1 MKKRLLF
8 FLILLIS
15 IFIGIGQ
22 VRADSSDSDS
32 FSDSSS
38 FSSSNDSDSDDDN
51 SSDLGSGLSADADDL
66 GHFSSD
72 SDDDTSDNDASSDL
86 GSGLSADAD
95 DLGHFSSD
103 SDDDTSDDDSSSD
116 LGSGLTVN
124 PDSLGDFASDIPTID
139 SLDASANDGDNLT
152 NLGNVSAPVS
162 TESTNPTTSTDEIM
176 AGTPDAAVA
185 TAPTPLTDA
194 TNSVTTTDE
203 TTASSTPIDSADPT
217 TESVGSASSDKPNLA
232 DSATE
237 SSPAASAGNG
247 LTANSDNLG
256 SFVSDKPA
264 DTTESESS
272 TDLGSGLT
280 ADADSLG
287 SFISE
292 SDSTTEPVGSAGSDK
307 PNLTDSATESSPAD
321 STGNGLTANPD
332 SLGSF
337 VSDKPADRTGSESSA
352 DLGSGLTADADSLG
366 SFISESDSTTESI
379 NSASS
384 DKPNSID
391 SATESSTAASAGN
404 GLTANPDSLGSF
416 VSDKP
421 ADTTGSESSADL
433 GSGLTG
439 DSNETFNVLGNDA
452 WGNYSPLE
460 ADYTVSATNTTN
472 TGERRNPNMW
482 GTETGKPFST
492 PTTLLGIV
500 GEEVYDV
507 FDGTFGKLAGVTFTE
522 LGTYVTPDPQPV
534 PEEVLTPIGSL
545 NYNIAQGTSPV
556 LGTGVIR
563 TSETGARYIG
573 IIADNLTHNVANNVY
588 IGLTGETLSGTD
600 AVPDSSPL
608 PESVGR
614 IAIIAN
620 NIVGSKTDVE
630 PLDVVIGTTG
640 YNPIT
645 GEKEDRIPSLFGIIQ
660 GMRGGQKEGS
670 EGASNSQEK

>member
-103 SDDDTSDDDSSSD
+103 SDDNTSDDDASSDLGSGLSADADDLGHFSSDSDDDTSDDDSSSD

-152 NLGNVSAPVS
+152 NLGNISAPVS
-162 TESTNPTTSTDEIM
+162 TESSNPTTSTDDIM
-176 AGTPDAAVA
+176 AGTPDAVVA

-203 TTASSTPIDSADPT
+203 TTASSTPIDSANQT
-217 TESVGSASSDKPNLA
+217 TESVDSASSDKPNLA
-232 DSATE
+232 DSA
-237 SSPAASAGNG
+237 A
-247 LTANSDNLG
+247 
-256 SFVSDKPA
+256 
-264 DTTESESS
+264 
-272 TDLGSGLT
+272 
-280 ADADSLG
+280 
-287 SFISE
+287 
-292 SDSTTEPVGSAGSDK
+292 
-307 PNLTDSATESSPAD
+307 
-321 STGNGLTANPD
+321 
-332 SLGSF
+332 
-337 VSDKPADRTGSESSA
+337 
-352 DLGSGLTADADSLG
+352 
-366 SFISESDSTTESI
+366 
-379 NSASS
+379 
-384 DKPNSID
+384 
-391 SATESSTAASAGN
+391 ESSTAASAGN

-433 GSGLTG
+433 GSGLAADADSLGSFISESDSTTESVGSASSDKPNLADSATESSTAASAGNGLTANPDSLGSFVSDKPADITG
-439 DSNETFNVLGNDA
+439 SESSVDLGSGLAVDSNETFNVLGNDA

-472 TGERRNPNMW
+472 AEERRNPNMW

-556 LGTGVIR
+556 IGTGVIR

>member
-38 FSSSNDSDSDDDN
+38 FSSSNDSDSDDDS

-72 SDDDTSDNDASSDL
+72 SDDGTSDDDSSSDL

-103 SDDDTSDDDSSSD
+103 SDDGTSDDDSSSDLGSGLSADADDLGDFSTDSAGDNLASSDSSTD

-152 NLGNVSAPVS
+152 NLGNISAPVS
-162 TESTNPTTSTDEIM
+162 TESTNPTASTDEIM

-203 TTASSTPIDSADPT
+203 TTASSTPIDSANQT
-217 TESVGSASSDKPNLA
+217 TESV

-237 SSPAASAGNG
+237 SSPAASADNG
-247 LTANSDNLG
+247 LA
-256 SFVSDKPA
+256 
-264 DTTESESS
+264 
-272 TDLGSGLT
+272 
-280 ADADSLG
+280 
-287 SFISE
+287 
-292 SDSTTEPVGSAGSDK
+292 
-307 PNLTDSATESSPAD
+307 
-321 STGNGLTANPD
+321 ANPD

-366 SFISESDSTTESI
+366 SFISESDSTTESVD
-379 NSASS
+379 SASS
-384 DKPNSID
+384 DKPNLAD
-391 SATESSTAASAGN
+391 TATESSPAASAGN

-421 ADTTGSESSADL
+421 ADRTGSESSVDL
-433 GSGLTG
+433 GSGLTV
-439 DSNETFNVLGNDA
+439 DSNETVNILGNNA

-472 TGERRNPNMW
+472 AEERRNPNMW

-507 FDGTFGKLAGVTFTE
+507 FDGMLGKLAGVTFTE

-563 TSETGARYIG
+563 TSETGARYTG

-588 IGLTGETLSGTD
+588 IGLTGETLTGTD

-630 PLDVVIGTTG
+630 PLDVVIGVTG

-645 GEKEDRIPSLFGIIQ
+645 GENEDRIPSLFGIIQ
-660 GMRGGQKEGS
+660 GMRGGQKGDS

>member
-72 SDDDTSDNDASSDL
+72 SDDGTSDNDASSDL

-152 NLGNVSAPVS
+152 NLGNISAPVS
-162 TESTNPTTSTDEIM
+162 TESSNPTTSTDDIM
-176 AGTPDAAVA
+176 AGTPDAVVA

-203 TTASSTPIDSADPT
+203 TTASSTPIDSANQT
-217 TESVGSASSDKPNLA
+217 TESVDSASSDKPNLA
-232 DSATE
+232 DSAAE
-237 SSPAASAGNG
+237 SSTAASAGNG
-247 LTANSDNLG
+247 LTANPDSLG

-264 DTTESESS
+264 DTTGSESS
-272 TDLGSGLT
+272 ADLGSGLT

-307 PNLTDSATESSPAD
+307 PNLTDSATES
-321 STGNGLTANPD
+321 N
-332 SLGSF
+332 
-337 VSDKPADRTGSESSA
+337 
-352 DLGSGLTADADSLG
+352 
-366 SFISESDSTTESI
+366 
-379 NSASS
+379 
-384 DKPNSID
+384 
-391 SATESSTAASAGN
+391 TAASAGN
-404 GLTANPDSLGSF
+404 GLTANSDNLGNF

-421 ADTTGSESSADL
+421 ADTTGSESSVDL
-433 GSGLTG
+433 GSGLAV

-472 TGERRNPNMW
+472 AEERRNPNMW

-492 PTTLLGIV
+492 PTSLLGIV

-620 NIVGSKTDVE
+620 NIVGSKTDIE

>member
-38 FSSSNDSDSDDDN
+38 FSSSNDSDSDDDTSDDAS

-72 SDDDTSDNDASSDL
+72 SDDNTSDDDASSDL

-152 NLGNVSAPVS
+152 NLGNISAPVS
-162 TESTNPTTSTDEIM
+162 TESSNPTTSTDEIM

-194 TNSVTTTDE
+194 SNSVTTTDE
-203 TTASSTPIDSADPT
+203 TTASSTPIDSANQTTESVDSASSDKPNLADSATESNTAASAGNGLTANPDSLGSFVSDKPADTTGSESSVDLGSGLATDADSLGSFISESDST

-237 SSPAASAGNG
+237 SSP
-247 LTANSDNLG
+247 
-256 SFVSDKPA
+256 
-264 DTTESESS
+264 
-272 TDLGSGLT
+272 
-280 ADADSLG
+280 
-287 SFISE
+287 
-292 SDSTTEPVGSAGSDK
+292 
-307 PNLTDSATESSPAD
+307 
-321 STGNGLTANPD
+321 
-332 SLGSF
+332 
-337 VSDKPADRTGSESSA
+337 
-352 DLGSGLTADADSLG
+352 
-366 SFISESDSTTESI
+366 
-379 NSASS
+379 
-384 DKPNSID
+384 
-391 SATESSTAASAGN
+391 AASAGN

-433 GSGLTG
+433 GSGLAV

-472 TGERRNPNMW
+472 AEERRNPNMW

>member
-1 MKKRLLF
+1 MGSGL
-8 FLILLIS
+8 S
-15 IFIGIGQ
+15 
-22 VRADSSDSDS
+22 ADADDLGH
-32 FSDSSS
+32 FS
-38 FSSSNDSDSDDDN
+38 SDSDDDTSDDAS

-72 SDDDTSDNDASSDL
+72 SDDDSSD
-86 GSGLSADAD
+86 DA
-95 DLGHFSSD
+95 
-103 SDDDTSDDDSSSD
+103 SSSD

-152 NLGNVSAPVS
+152 NLGNVSTPVS

-176 AGTPDAAVA
+176 GGTPDAAVA
-185 TAPTPLTDA
+185 TAPAPLTDA
-194 TNSVTTTDE
+194 TNSDTTIDE
-203 TTASSTPIDSADPT
+203 TTASSTPIDSANQT
-217 TESVGSASSDKPNLA
+217 TDSIDSASSDKPNSM
-232 DSATE
+232 DSAVE
-237 SSPAASAGNG
+237 SNTADSAGNG
-247 LTANSDNLG
+247 LTANPDSLG

-264 DTTESESS
+264 DTTGSESS

-292 SDSTTEPVGSAGSDK
+292 SDSTT
-307 PNLTDSATESSPAD
+307 DSID
-321 STGNGLTANPD
+321 
-332 SLGSF
+332 
-337 VSDKPADRTGSESSA
+337 
-352 DLGSGLTADADSLG
+352 
-366 SFISESDSTTESI
+366 
-379 NSASS
+379 SASS
-384 DKPNSID
+384 DKPNLAN
-391 SATESSTAASAGN
+391 SAETESNTAASAGN

-421 ADTTGSESSADL
+421 ADTTGSESSTDL
-433 GSGLTG
+433 GSGLTADADSLG
-439 DSNETFNVLGNDA
+439 SFISESDSTTDSIDSASSDKPNLANSAETESNTAASAGNGLTANPDSLGSFVSDKPADTTGSESSVDLGSGLTVDSNETFNVLGNDA

-492 PTTLLGIV
+492 PTTALGIV

-573 IIADNLTHNVANNVY
+573 IIADNLTHNVANNIY

-660 GMRGGQKEGS
+660 GMRGGQKEDS
-670 EGASNSQEK
+670 EGASNRQEK

>member
-38 FSSSNDSDSDDDN
+38 FSSSNDSDSDDDTSDDAS

-72 SDDDTSDNDASSDL
+72 SDDNTSDDDASSDL

-152 NLGNVSAPVS
+152 NLGNISAPVS
-162 TESTNPTTSTDEIM
+162 TESSNPTTSTDEIM

-203 TTASSTPIDSADPT
+203 TTASSTPIDSANQT
-217 TESVGSASSDKPNLA
+217 TESVDSASSDKPNLA

-237 SSPAASAGNG
+237 SNTAASA
-247 LTANSDNLG
+247 
-256 SFVSDKPA
+256 
-264 DTTESESS
+264 
-272 TDLGSGLT
+272 
-280 ADADSLG
+280 
-287 SFISE
+287 
-292 SDSTTEPVGSAGSDK
+292 
-307 PNLTDSATESSPAD
+307 
-321 STGNGLTANPD
+321 GNGLTANPD

-366 SFISESDSTTESI
+366 SFISESDSTTEPVG
-379 NSASS
+379 SAGS
-384 DKPNSID
+384 DKPNLTD

-421 ADTTGSESSADL
+421 ADRTGSESSADL

-492 PTTLLGIV
+492 PTTALGIV

-630 PLDVVIGTTG
+630 PLDVVIGATG

-645 GEKEDRIPSLFGIIQ
+645 GENEDRIPSLFGIIQ

-670 EGASNSQEK
+670 KGASNSQEK

>member
-1 MKKRLLF
+1 MGVYEKTTTI

-38 FSSSNDSDSDDDN
+38 FSSSNDSDSDDDTSDDAS

-72 SDDDTSDNDASSDL
+72 SDDNTSDDDASSDL

-152 NLGNVSAPVS
+152 NLGNISAPVS
-162 TESTNPTTSTDEIM
+162 TESSNPTTSTDEIM

-203 TTASSTPIDSADPT
+203 TTASSTPIDSANQT
-217 TESVGSASSDKPNLA
+217 TESVDSASSDKPNLA

-237 SSPAASAGNG
+237 SNTAASAGNG
-247 LTANSDNLG
+247 LTANPDSLG

-264 DTTESESS
+264 DRTGSESS

-307 PNLTDSATESSPAD
+307 PNLTDSATESS
-321 STGNGLTANPD
+321 
-332 SLGSF
+332 
-337 VSDKPADRTGSESSA
+337 
-352 DLGSGLTADADSLG
+352 
-366 SFISESDSTTESI
+366 
-379 NSASS
+379 
-384 DKPNSID
+384 
-391 SATESSTAASAGN
+391 TAASAGN

-421 ADTTGSESSADL
+421 ADRTGSESSADL

-492 PTTLLGIV
+492 PTTALGIV

-670 EGASNSQEK
+670 EGASNSQKK

>member
-72 SDDDTSDNDASSDL
+72 SDDGTSDDDDSSDLGSGLSADADDLGHFSSDSDDNTSDDDASSDL

-152 NLGNVSAPVS
+152 NLGNISAPVS
-162 TESTNPTTSTDEIM
+162 TESSNPTTSTDEIM

-203 TTASSTPIDSADPT
+203 TTASSTPIDSANQT
-217 TESVGSASSDKPNLA
+217 TESVDSASSDKPNLA
-232 DSATE
+232 
-237 SSPAASAGNG
+237 
-247 LTANSDNLG
+247 
-256 SFVSDKPA
+256 
-264 DTTESESS
+264 
-272 TDLGSGLT
+272 
-280 ADADSLG
+280 
-287 SFISE
+287 
-292 SDSTTEPVGSAGSDK
+292 
-307 PNLTDSATESSPAD
+307 
-321 STGNGLTANPD
+321 
-332 SLGSF
+332 
-337 VSDKPADRTGSESSA
+337 
-352 DLGSGLTADADSLG
+352 
-366 SFISESDSTTESI
+366 
-379 NSASS
+379 
-384 DKPNSID
+384 D

-421 ADTTGSESSADL
+421 ADITGSESSVDL
-433 GSGLTG
+433 GSGLAV

-472 TGERRNPNMW
+472 AEERRNPNMW

>member
-1 MKKRLLF
+1 MKKQLLF

-22 VRADSSDSDS
+22 VRADSGDSDS

-38 FSSSNDSDSDDDN
+38 FSSSNDSDSDDDDT
-51 SSDLGSGLSADADDL
+51 SDLGSGLSADADDL

-72 SDDDTSDNDASSDL
+72 SDDDTSDNDDSSDL

-103 SDDDTSDDDSSSD
+103 SDDDTSDDGSSD

-152 NLGNVSAPVS
+152 NLGNISDPVS
-162 TESTNPTTSTDEIM
+162 TESTNPITSTDEIM
-176 AGTPDAAVA
+176 AGTPDVAVA

-203 TTASSTPIDSADPT
+203 TMASSTPIDSANQT
-217 TESVGSASSDKPNLA
+217 TESVDLASSDKPNLA

-237 SSPAASAGNG
+237 SSPADSAGNS
-247 LTANSDNLG
+247 LTANPDSLG

-264 DTTESESS
+264 DRTGSESS

-307 PNLTDSATESSPAD
+307 PNLTDSATESSTAA
-321 STGNGLTANPD
+321 SAGNGLTANPD

-337 VSDKPADRTGSESSA
+337 VSDKPADRTGSESS
-352 DLGSGLTADADSLG
+352 
-366 SFISESDSTTESI
+366 
-379 NSASS
+379 
-384 DKPNSID
+384 
-391 SATESSTAASAGN
+391 
-404 GLTANPDSLGSF
+404 
-416 VSDKP
+416 V
-421 ADTTGSESSADL
+421 DL

-492 PTTLLGIV
+492 PTTALGIV

-573 IIADNLTHNVANNVY
+573 IIADNLTHNVANNIY

-670 EGASNSQEK
+670 EGASNRQEK

>member
-72 SDDDTSDNDASSDL
+72 SDDGTSDDDDSSDL

-103 SDDDTSDDDSSSD
+103 SDDDTSDDNDSSDLGSGLSADADDLGHFSSDSDDDSSDDDFSSD

-152 NLGNVSAPVS
+152 NLGNVSTPVS

-176 AGTPDAAVA
+176 GGTPDAAVA
-185 TAPTPLTDA
+185 TAPAPLTDA

-203 TTASSTPIDSADPT
+203 TTASSTPIDSANQT
-217 TESVGSASSDKPNLA
+217 TESVGSASSDKPNL
-232 DSATE
+232 
-237 SSPAASAGNG
+237 
-247 LTANSDNLG
+247 
-256 SFVSDKPA
+256 
-264 DTTESESS
+264 
-272 TDLGSGLT
+272 
-280 ADADSLG
+280 
-287 SFISE
+287 
-292 SDSTTEPVGSAGSDK
+292 
-307 PNLTDSATESSPAD
+307 TDSATESSTAA
-321 STGNGLTANPD
+321 SAGNGLTANPD

-337 VSDKPADRTGSESSA
+337 VSDKPADRTGSESST

-391 SATESSTAASAGN
+391 SSTESNAADSADN
-404 GLTANPDSLGSF
+404 GLIANPDSLGSF

-421 ADTTGSESSADL
+421 ADTTGSESSVDL
-433 GSGLTG
+433 GSGLTV

-492 PTTLLGIV
+492 PTTALGIV

-573 IIADNLTHNVANNVY
+573 IIADNLTHNVANNIY

-670 EGASNSQEK
+670 EGASNRQEK

>member
-72 SDDDTSDNDASSDL
+72 SDDGTSDDDASSDLGSGLSADADDLGHFSSDSDDNTSDDDASSDL

-152 NLGNVSAPVS
+152 NLGNISAPVS
-162 TESTNPTTSTDEIM
+162 TESSNPTTSTDDIM

-185 TAPTPLTDA
+185 TAPPTPLTDA

-203 TTASSTPIDSADPT
+203 TTASSTPIDSANQT
-217 TESVGSASSDKPNLA
+217 TESVGSAGSDKPNLA
-232 DSATE
+232 DSAAE
-237 SSPAASAGNG
+237 SSTAASAGNG
-247 LTANSDNLG
+247 LTANPDSLG

-307 PNLTDSATESSPAD
+307 PNLA
-321 STGNGLTANPD
+321 
-332 SLGSF
+332 
-337 VSDKPADRTGSESSA
+337 
-352 DLGSGLTADADSLG
+352 
-366 SFISESDSTTESI
+366 
-379 NSASS
+379 
-384 DKPNSID
+384 D

-421 ADTTGSESSADL
+421 ADITGSESSADL
-433 GSGLTG
+433 GSGLAV

-472 TGERRNPNMW
+472 AEERRNPNMW

-545 NYNIAQGTSPV
+545 SYNIAQGTSPV

-670 EGASNSQEK
+670 EGASNSQKK

>member
-38 FSSSNDSDSDDDN
+38 FSSSNDSDSDDDS

-72 SDDDTSDNDASSDL
+72 SDDGTSDDDSSSDL

-95 DLGHFSSD
+95 DLGDFSTDSAGDNLASSD
-103 SDDDTSDDDSSSD
+103 SSTD

-152 NLGNVSAPVS
+152 NLGNISAPVS
-162 TESTNPTTSTDEIM
+162 TESTNPTASTDEIM

-203 TTASSTPIDSADPT
+203 TTASSTPIDSANQT
-217 TESVGSASSDKPNLA
+217 TESV

-237 SSPAASAGNG
+237 SSPAASADNG
-247 LTANSDNLG
+247 LA
-256 SFVSDKPA
+256 
-264 DTTESESS
+264 
-272 TDLGSGLT
+272 
-280 ADADSLG
+280 
-287 SFISE
+287 
-292 SDSTTEPVGSAGSDK
+292 
-307 PNLTDSATESSPAD
+307 
-321 STGNGLTANPD
+321 ANPD

-379 NSASS
+379 DSASS
-384 DKPNSID
+384 DKPNLAD
-391 SATESSTAASAGN
+391 TATESSPAASAGN

-421 ADTTGSESSADL
+421 ADRTGSESSVDL
-433 GSGLTG
+433 GSGLTV
-439 DSNETFNVLGNDA
+439 DSNETVNILGNNA

-472 TGERRNPNMW
+472 AEERRNPNMW

-507 FDGTFGKLAGVTFTE
+507 FDGMLGKLAGVTFTE

-563 TSETGARYIG
+563 TSETGARYTG

-588 IGLTGETLSGTD
+588 IGLTGETLTGTD

-630 PLDVVIGTTG
+630 PLDVVIGVTG

-645 GEKEDRIPSLFGIIQ
+645 GENEDRIPSLFGIIQ
-660 GMRGGQKEGS
+660 GMRGGQKGDS

>member
-38 FSSSNDSDSDDDN
+38 FSSSNDSDSDDDS

-72 SDDDTSDNDASSDL
+72 SDDGTSDDDSSSDL

-95 DLGHFSSD
+95 DLGDFSTDSAGDNLASSD
-103 SDDDTSDDDSSSD
+103 SSTD

-152 NLGNVSAPVS
+152 NLGNISAPVS
-162 TESTNPTTSTDEIM
+162 TESTNPTASTDEIM

-203 TTASSTPIDSADPT
+203 TTASSTPIDSANQT
-217 TESVGSASSDKPNLA
+217 TESV

-237 SSPAASAGNG
+237 SSPAASA
-247 LTANSDNLG
+247 
-256 SFVSDKPA
+256 
-264 DTTESESS
+264 
-272 TDLGSGLT
+272 
-280 ADADSLG
+280 
-287 SFISE
+287 
-292 SDSTTEPVGSAGSDK
+292 
-307 PNLTDSATESSPAD
+307 
-321 STGNGLTANPD
+321 GNGLTANPD

-379 NSASS
+379 DSASS
-384 DKPNSID
+384 DKPNLAD
-391 SATESSTAASAGN
+391 TATESSPAASAGN

-421 ADTTGSESSADL
+421 ADRTGSESSVDL
-433 GSGLTG
+433 GSGLTV
-439 DSNETFNVLGNDA
+439 DSNETVNILGNNA

-472 TGERRNPNMW
+472 AEERRNPNMW

-507 FDGTFGKLAGVTFTE
+507 FDGMLGKLAGVTFTE

-563 TSETGARYIG
+563 TSETGARYTG

-588 IGLTGETLSGTD
+588 IGLTGETLTGTD

-630 PLDVVIGTTG
+630 PLDVVIGVTG

-645 GEKEDRIPSLFGIIQ
+645 GENEDRIPSLFGIIQ
-660 GMRGGQKEGS
+660 GMRGGQKGDS

>member
-38 FSSSNDSDSDDDN
+38 FSSSNDSDSDDDA

-72 SDDDTSDNDASSDL
+72 SDDDTSDNDAPSDLGSGLSADADDLGHFSSDSDDNTSDDDASSDL

-203 TTASSTPIDSADPT
+203 TTASSTPIDSANPT
-217 TESVGSASSDKPNLA
+217 TESVGSASSDKPNLT

-237 SSPAASAGNG
+237 SSPAASA
-247 LTANSDNLG
+247 
-256 SFVSDKPA
+256 
-264 DTTESESS
+264 
-272 TDLGSGLT
+272 
-280 ADADSLG
+280 
-287 SFISE
+287 
-292 SDSTTEPVGSAGSDK
+292 
-307 PNLTDSATESSPAD
+307 
-321 STGNGLTANPD
+321 GNGLTANPD

-337 VSDKPADRTGSESSA
+337 VSDKPADRTESESST

-391 SATESSTAASAGN
+391 SATESNAADSAGN
-404 GLTANPDSLGSF
+404 GLIANPDSLGSF
-416 VSDKP
+416 VSDKL
-421 ADTTGSESSADL
+421 ADTTGSESSVDL
-433 GSGLTG
+433 GSSLAV

-472 TGERRNPNMW
+472 AEERRNPNMW

>member
-38 FSSSNDSDSDDDN
+38 FSPSNDSDSDDDN

-72 SDDDTSDNDASSDL
+72 SDDDTSDDDSSSDL

-152 NLGNVSAPVS
+152 NLGNISAPVS
-162 TESTNPTTSTDEIM
+162 TESSNPTTSTDDIM

-203 TTASSTPIDSADPT
+203 TTASSTPIDSANQT
-217 TESVGSASSDKPNLA
+217 TESVDSASSDKPNLA
-232 DSATE
+232 DSAAE

-247 LTANSDNLG
+247 LTANPDSLG

-264 DTTESESS
+264 DRTGSESS

-292 SDSTTEPVGSAGSDK
+292 SDSTTESVDSTSSDK
-307 PNLTDSATESSPAD
+307 PNLADSATESSP
-321 STGNGLTANPD
+321 
-332 SLGSF
+332 
-337 VSDKPADRTGSESSA
+337 
-352 DLGSGLTADADSLG
+352 
-366 SFISESDSTTESI
+366 
-379 NSASS
+379 
-384 DKPNSID
+384 
-391 SATESSTAASAGN
+391 AASAGN

-421 ADTTGSESSADL
+421 ADITGSESSVDL
-433 GSGLTG
+433 GSGLAV

-472 TGERRNPNMW
+472 AEERRNPNMW

-545 NYNIAQGTSPV
+545 SYNIAQGTSPV

-670 EGASNSQEK
+670 EGASNSQKK

>member
-72 SDDDTSDNDASSDL
+72 SDDGTSDDDDSSDL

-103 SDDDTSDDDSSSD
+103 SDDDSSDDDFSSD

-152 NLGNVSAPVS
+152 NLGNVSTPVS

-176 AGTPDAAVA
+176 GGTPDAAVA
-185 TAPTPLTDA
+185 TAPAPLTDA

-203 TTASSTPIDSADPT
+203 TTASSTPIDSANQT
-217 TESVGSASSDKPNLA
+217 TESVGSASSDKPNL
-232 DSATE
+232 
-237 SSPAASAGNG
+237 
-247 LTANSDNLG
+247 
-256 SFVSDKPA
+256 
-264 DTTESESS
+264 
-272 TDLGSGLT
+272 
-280 ADADSLG
+280 
-287 SFISE
+287 
-292 SDSTTEPVGSAGSDK
+292 
-307 PNLTDSATESSPAD
+307 TDSATESSTAA
-321 STGNGLTANPD
+321 SAGNGLTANPD

-337 VSDKPADRTGSESSA
+337 VSDKPADRTGSESST

-391 SATESSTAASAGN
+391 SSTESNAADSAGN
-404 GLTANPDSLGSF
+404 GLIANPDSLGSF

-421 ADTTGSESSADL
+421 ADTTGSESSVDL
-433 GSGLTG
+433 GSGLTV

-492 PTTLLGIV
+492 PTTALGIV

-573 IIADNLTHNVANNVY
+573 IIADNLTHNVANNIY

-670 EGASNSQEK
+670 EGASNRQEK

>member
-22 VRADSSDSDS
+22 VRADSSNSDS

-38 FSSSNDSDSDDDN
+38 FSSSNDSDSDDA
-51 SSDLGSGLSADADDL
+51 S
-66 GHFSSD
+66 
-72 SDDDTSDNDASSDL
+72 SSDL

-103 SDDDTSDDDSSSD
+103 SDDDTSDDASSSDLGSGLSADADDLGHFSSDSDDNTSDDNTSDDDASSDLGSGLSADADDLGHFSTDSAGDNLTTSDSSTD

-152 NLGNVSAPVS
+152 NLGNVSTPVS

-176 AGTPDAAVA
+176 GGTLDAAVA
-185 TAPTPLTDA
+185 TAPAPLTDA
-194 TNSVTTTDE
+194 TNSDTTIDE
-203 TTASSTPIDSADPT
+203 TTASSTPIDSANPT
-217 TESVGSASSDKPNLA
+217 TDSIDSASSDKPNSMDSAVESNTA
-232 DSATE
+232 DSA
-237 SSPAASAGNG
+237 
-247 LTANSDNLG
+247 
-256 SFVSDKPA
+256 
-264 DTTESESS
+264 
-272 TDLGSGLT
+272 
-280 ADADSLG
+280 
-287 SFISE
+287 
-292 SDSTTEPVGSAGSDK
+292 
-307 PNLTDSATESSPAD
+307 
-321 STGNGLTANPD
+321 GNGLTANPD
-332 SLGSF
+332 SLSSF

-366 SFISESDSTTESI
+366 NFISESDSTTDSI

-391 SATESSTAASAGN
+391 SATESNAADSAGN

-421 ADTTGSESSADL
+421 VDRTGSESSADL

-472 TGERRNPNMW
+472 AEERRNPNMW

-492 PTTLLGIV
+492 PTTALGIV

-507 FDGTFGKLAGVTFTE
+507 FDGTLGKLAGVTFTE

-573 IIADNLTHNVANNVY
+573 IIADNLTHNVANNIY

-670 EGASNSQEK
+670 EGASNRQEK

>member
-22 VRADSSDSDS
+22 VRADSSNSDS

-38 FSSSNDSDSDDDN
+38 FSSSNDSDSDDA
-51 SSDLGSGLSADADDL
+51 S
-66 GHFSSD
+66 
-72 SDDDTSDNDASSDL
+72 SSDL

-103 SDDDTSDDDSSSD
+103 SDDDTSDDASSSDLGSGLSADADDLGHFSSDSDDNTSDDNTSDDDASSDLGSGLSADADDLGHFSTDSAGDNLTTSDSSTD

-152 NLGNVSAPVS
+152 NLGNVSTPVS

-176 AGTPDAAVA
+176 GGTLDAAVA
-185 TAPTPLTDA
+185 TAPAPLTDA
-194 TNSVTTTDE
+194 TNSDTTIAE
-203 TTASSTPIDSADPT
+203 TTASSTPIDSANPT
-217 TESVGSASSDKPNLA
+217 TDSIDSASSDKPNSMDSAVESNTA
-232 DSATE
+232 DSA
-237 SSPAASAGNG
+237 
-247 LTANSDNLG
+247 
-256 SFVSDKPA
+256 
-264 DTTESESS
+264 
-272 TDLGSGLT
+272 
-280 ADADSLG
+280 
-287 SFISE
+287 
-292 SDSTTEPVGSAGSDK
+292 
-307 PNLTDSATESSPAD
+307 
-321 STGNGLTANPD
+321 GNGLTANPD
-332 SLGSF
+332 SLSSF

-366 SFISESDSTTESI
+366 NFISESDSTTDSI

-391 SATESSTAASAGN
+391 SATESNAADSAGN

-421 ADTTGSESSADL
+421 VDRTGSESSADL

-472 TGERRNPNMW
+472 AEERRNPNMW

-492 PTTLLGIV
+492 PTTALGIV

-507 FDGTFGKLAGVTFTE
+507 FDGTLGKLAGVTFTE

-573 IIADNLTHNVANNVY
+573 IIADNLTHNVANNIY

-670 EGASNSQEK
+670 EGASNRQEK